1 MSNFSNIPLQW
12 AALAEA
18 PIEAE
23 QNIYHAPSYAAMLC
37 RKNLEEWIRWMYQ
50 HDADLELPYDTSLNS
65 LMHAHAFKN
74 LVAPVQFYQINLIRK
89 LGNAAVHNNTK
100 IKPEEALHTLHL
112 LHGFI
117 TWVVAA
123 YNEEKVSL
131 PAFNESLV
139 PKAKGKDKSKD
150 ELQLL
155 ERAYHEQQKEL
166 EKLQDELEKFKTIKA
181 QNIAFVPTPINPN
194 EALTRKI
201 YVDTL
206 LREAGWNLDATNV
219 EEYPL
224 KACMP
229 QAEGNLGDGF
239 VDYVLWGDDG
249 KPLAVVE
256 AKKTKRDPRVGQHQA
271 KLYADGL
278 QKEFGQR
285 PVIFYSNGYQ
295 TWLWDDLVYAP
306 REVYGFYT
314 KDELQSLIQ
323 RRVFKKP
330 LSKEIIN
337 NTITDRYYQHEA
349 IRKVSEALESNHRE
363 ALLVMATGTG
373 KTRVS
378 ASLIDFL
385 SKANWI
391 KRVLFLADRNALVHQ
406 AKVNFNDYLPNLP
419 AVDLTKE
426 KEPQIF
432 DAVKFGAL
440 LENIECFENSA
451 TVDYTNVSKTEN

>member
-12 AALAEA
+12 AALTEA
-18 PIEAE
+18 PTEAE
-23 QNIYHAPSYAAMLC
+23 QNVYHAPSYAAMLC
-37 RKNLEEWIRWMYQ
+37 RKNLEEWVRWMYQ

-139 PKAKGKDKSKD
+139 PKEKGKDKSKD

-285 PVIFYSNGYQ
+285 P
-295 TWLWDDLVYAP
+295 
-306 REVYGFYT
+306 
-314 KDELQSLIQ
+314 
-323 RRVFKKP
+323 
-330 LSKEIIN
+330 
-337 NTITDRYYQHEA
+337 
-349 IRKVSEALESNHRE
+349 
-363 ALLVMATGTG
+363 
-373 KTRVS
+373 
-378 ASLIDFL
+378 
-385 SKANWI
+385 
-391 KRVLFLADRNALVHQ
+391 
-406 AKVNFNDYLPNLP
+406 DYIL
-419 AVDLTKE
+419 
-426 KEPQIF
+426 
-432 DAVKFGAL
+432 
-440 LENIECFENSA
+440 
-451 TVDYTNVSKTEN
+451 